1 MKKSFLIFGVST
13 LLLSFVSQAQN
24 LPYKVEYSSSFKVAS
39 HDLSKMILELYK
51 GYEGNDFSKES
62 WFADTVIALL
72 PNGQLVSGKVEVLR
86 VFKEDRQ
93 NAGNAKFTMDAVI
106 PLTSTD
112 RNENW
117 VALWG
122 STETSQ
128 GKSDFQAIWRINK
141 DKKVDYIR
149 FYNAA
154 STQQQ

>member
-1 MKKSFLIFGVST
+1 MKKSILIFVVNA
-13 LLLSFVSQAQN
+13 LLLSFVAQAQD
-24 LPYKVEYSSSFKVAS
+24 LPYKVEYSSSFKVGS

-51 GYEGNDFSKES
+51 GYEANDFSKEA
-62 WFADTVIALL
+62 WFADTVVAFL
-72 PNGQLVSGKVEVLR
+72 PNGQVVRGKAEVMR

-93 NAGNAKFTMDAVI
+93 NTSIAKFTIGAVI

-128 GKSDFQAIWRINK
+128 GKTEFQAIWRVNK
-141 DKKVDYIR
+141 DKKVDYMR

-154 STQQQ
+154 PSQQ

>member
-1 MKKSFLIFGVST
+1 MKKSILIFVVSV
-13 LLLSFVSQAQN
+13 LLVSVVSQAQN
-24 LPYKVEYSSSFKVAS
+24 LPYKVEYSSSFKIAS

-51 GYEGNDFSKES
+51 GYEANDFSKEA

-72 PNGQLVSGKVEVLR
+72 PNGQVVRGKAEVLR

-93 NAGNAKFTMDAVI
+93 NAGDAKFTMGAVI

-112 RNENW
+112 RNDNW

-122 STETSQ
+122 TTETSQ
-128 GKSDFQAIWRINK
+128 GKNDFQAIWRINK

-154 STQQQ
+154 PSQE